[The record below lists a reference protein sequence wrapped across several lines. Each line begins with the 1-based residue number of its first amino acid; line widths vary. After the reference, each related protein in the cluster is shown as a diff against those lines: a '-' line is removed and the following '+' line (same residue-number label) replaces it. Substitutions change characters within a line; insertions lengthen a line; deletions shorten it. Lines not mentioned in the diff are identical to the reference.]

1 MREQEEAATREDQG
15 EQDTGQD
22 GGATGEVSL
31 THHSCGSSSALA
43 SAWCSPLQ
51 HSPYLESPA
60 GTGQQAEAAAGI
72 VEPADE
78 GTGEQT
84 DAGTGEQAAAGT
96 GEQAHAATVEHAAA
110 VTGEQAAAGTVVPEA
125 AGKY

>member
-31 THHSCGSSSALA
+31 THRSCGSSSALA

-51 HSPYLESPA
+51 HSPCLESPA
-60 GTGQQAEAAAGI
+60 GAGEQAAAAAGT
-72 VEPADE
+72 V
-78 GTGEQT
+78 
-84 DAGTGEQAAAGT
+84 EQAAAGT
-96 GEQAHAATVEHAAA
+96 GVQEAT
-110 VTGEQAAAGTVVPEA
+110 GYG
-125 AGKY
+125 